1 LVLTCVLVWRC
12 LRPQPVQPAARYA
25 VLLLML
31 MLCLSALGFFSAD
44 PRLALVGF
52 LNIVGGLGLVS
63 FSWRVVMAAA
73 PSSFRRVAEYAPHGP
88 LLSAGLIVLTMT
100 VLLGAWIGA
109 TYSAAACPTVP
120 FCDGGGPAAVQGWA
134 VLNPLVKLSSAPM
147 PGDVAAATLHLLHR
161 GLALLAVVV
170 LGAAAVSSMRYRATR
185 CSARAVLFLL
195 VVVIA
200 LGISAVLSGLSL
212 WLVVAHGAV
221 AAMLL
226 AAVAALLRR

>member
-1 LVLTCVLVWRC
+1 
-12 LRPQPVQPAARYA
+12 
-25 VLLLML
+25 
-31 MLCLSALGFFSAD
+31 
-44 PRLALVGF
+44 
-52 LNIVGGLGLVS
+52 
-63 FSWRVVMAAA
+63 
-73 PSSFRRVAEYAPHGP
+73 
-88 LLSAGLIVLTMT
+88 
-100 VLLGAWIGA
+100 
-109 TYSAAACPTVP
+109 
-120 FCDGGGPAAVQGWA
+120 
-134 VLNPLVKLSSAPM
+134 M

-200 LGISAVLSGLSL
+200 LGITAVLSGLSL
-212 WLVVAHGAV
+212 WLVVAHGVV